1 MELKNDP
8 EFQSLSVKSAYS
20 YEIIDLSDWV
30 EYVCLGHQF
39 SE

>member
-8 EFQSLSVKSAYS
+8 EFEHTSVKSKNS
-20 YEIIDLSDWV
+20 FEIIDLADWV

-39 SE
+39 ST